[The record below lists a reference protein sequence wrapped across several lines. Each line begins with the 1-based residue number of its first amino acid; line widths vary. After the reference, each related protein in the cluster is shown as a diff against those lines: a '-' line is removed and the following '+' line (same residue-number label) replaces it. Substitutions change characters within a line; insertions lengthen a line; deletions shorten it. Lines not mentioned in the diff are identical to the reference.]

1 MKSPLDTILGTSKSH
16 MQKLGGYRIME
27 LDSGKS
33 TENEYWDWALSAG
46 HYSFGLAQTAP
57 DLALTPTNPAALP

>member
-1 MKSPLDTILGTSKSH
+1 
-16 MQKLGGYRIME
+16 ME

-46 HYSFGLAQTAP
+46 HYSFGLANDDLHYP
-57 DLALTPTNPAALP
+57 DKSSRIAVRCNFLMLSVGEV

>member
-1 MKSPLDTILGTSKSH
+1 

-46 HYSFGLAQTAP
+46 HYSFGLANDDLHYP
-57 DLALTPTNPAALP
+57 DKSAVSP

>member
-1 MKSPLDTILGTSKSH
+1 MNHPLRTTGTSKSH

-33 TENEYWDWALSAG
+33 TENEYWDGPSAPG
-46 HYSFGLAQTAP
+46 ITVSGWPTTTYI
-57 DLALTPTNPAALP
+57 TPTNPAALP

>member
-1 MKSPLDTILGTSKSH
+1 

-46 HYSFGLAQTAP
+46 L
-57 DLALTPTNPAALP
+57 